1 MRRALPVLL
10 LAAGILAAGC
20 GQENRSLIPEDNA
33 RALVDNV
40 DAVGAACSA
49 NDVDAAQEALNRV
62 SDGISELPRRVDD
75 ELQQNMRQWVEQVE
89 GRLERD
95 CEAEEEEATP
105 TATATPAETPTAA
118 APTETPT
125 ATPTETPTE
134 TPTAEPTETPAP
146 TVTPPT
152 EDEGGGGVAAPEITP
167 EDE

>member
-33 RALVDNV
+33 RALVENV
-40 DAVGAACSA
+40 DAVDAACSA
-49 NDVDAAQEALNRV
+49 NDVDAAEDALNRV

-75 ELQQNMRQWVEQVE
+75 DLQQNMREWVEQVQ

-95 CEAEEEEATP
+95 CEAEQEEETP
-105 TATATPAETPTAA
+105 TATATPAETPTAT
-118 APTETPT
+118 PTETPT

-134 TPTAEPTETPAP
+134 TPTATPTETPAP
-146 TVTPPT
+146 TVTPPPT
-152 EDEGGGGVAAPEITP
+152 EDDGGGGVVAPEITP
-167 EDE
+167 EGG